1 MLNLLYAA
9 LIPIGQLTILV
20 VIGYLLR
27 TDKRR
32 GGGA

>member
-1 MLNLLYAA
+1 MSSLFYAA
-9 LIPIGQLTILV
+9 LIPIGQLAILV
-20 VIGYLLR
+20 AIGYLLR

>member
-9 LIPIGQLTILV
+9 LIPIGQLAILV

-27 TDKRR
+27 TDKRK

>member
-20 VIGYLLR
+20 AIGYLLR
-27 TDKRR
+27 TDKRK